1 MAVRRMPTRSSSP
14 FRASASS
21 TASRHLVLG
30 GLGSRLNLTL
40 EQPRGPPARARQPV
54 RADATAEGDV
64 TLPHPSREGTI
75 ETEVGPFPARSRD
88 ELGAESGG
96 VGLRRI
102 LETVSDGVELGERDG
117 DGVGHAD
124 QGVDGAGQ

>member
-1 MAVRRMPTRSSSP
+1 MPGMDEIVLTIPRERP
-14 FRASASS
+14 FFGVA
-21 TASRHLVLG
+21 HLVLG

-40 EQPRGPPARARQPV
+40 EHLEDLQLGLDSLLMQH
-54 RADATAEGDV
+54 DGQGDV
-64 TLPHPSREGTI
+64 TLSIRIREGAI
-75 ETEVGPFPARSRD
+75 ETEIGPFPAALSD

-117 DGVGHAD
+117 EAWVTLTKN
-124 QGVDGAGQ
+124 VDGSGR